1 MVQLVSQGGGKT
13 HAGVKNGRHKS
24 TAIFLFAL
32 SISTCT
38 KLYRLRGSFSCVGY
52 KGCNSSVP
60 LIGCEVFSF
69 STRHT
74 DMGNLQN
81 SGIGL
86 TIGNIYKVP
95 QENCKT
101 NTRTKT
107 ASDVYI
113 SLDSEPSVQGG
124 LTARSTALARRSLKI
139 NKTKNI
145 FDIRSP
151 LPRQRS
157 TPPTPPHKP
166 SPPSPPPLPS
176 PPPPPS
182 PLSAQ
187 VKL

>member
-13 HAGVKNGRHKS
+13 HVGVKNGRHKS

-95 QENCKT
+95 QENC
-101 NTRTKT
+101 TKT

-113 SLDSEPSVQGG
+113 SLDSEPSAQGG

-157 TPPTPPHKP
+157 PPPPSPHKP
-166 SPPSPPPLPS
+166 SPPS

>member
-1 MVQLVSQGGGKT
+1 MVVQLVSQGGGKT
-13 HAGVKNGRHKS
+13 HVGVKNGRHKS

-95 QENCKT
+95 QENC
-101 NTRTKT
+101 TKT

-113 SLDSEPSVQGG
+113 SLDSEPSAQGG
-124 LTARSTALARRSLKI
+124 LTAWSTALARRSLKI
-139 NKTKNI
+139 NKTQNI
-145 FDIRSP
+145 FEI
-151 LPRQRS
+151 
-157 TPPTPPHKP
+157 
-166 SPPSPPPLPS
+166 
-176 PPPPPS
+176 
-182 PLSAQ
+182 
-187 VKL
+187 

>member
-13 HAGVKNGRHKS
+13 HVGVKNGRHKS

-32 SISTCT
+32 SISTAVQNST
-38 KLYRLRGSFSCVGY
+38 GFVGVFLVWDI

-157 TPPTPPHKP
+157 PPPHKP